1 MLDTETD
8 VGMKFFCI
16 LPSHRA
22 SSVILKKKRKSAGGI
37 KKTKLLCMICFS
49 LLGDVPDCEPAA
61 LAQHHIKFFVP

>member
-1 MLDTETD
+1 MLNTETD

-22 SSVILKKKRKSAGGI
+22 SSVILKKKKECSRD